1 MKLAV
6 MMAAYNAAPFIEDAL
21 TSILDQ
27 EHDADLDMIVIN
39 DGSTDATGDI
49 VASMARKYPAIR
61 LIETPNQG
69 VTAARN
75 IALGAL
81 APNTDFVTFLDADD
95 LIPRGRYARDLAIL
109 SENPDLQLIY
119 GSTLLFRETGPDRMS
134 PAPGTPTASVRGVQL
149 AAGMYRYD
157 LFQRIGGFDTQ
168 FKQAE
173 DMDLLLRIFETAPQY
188 HVHDDVSI
196 YYRRHTTNLT
206 RDTAQLR
213 RDFSRALLLSVQR
226 RRKGNLPPFPPGLFD
241 SKELAGNSEW

>member
-6 MMAAYNAAPFIEDAL
+6 MMAAYNAAPYIEDAL

-27 EHDADLDMIVIN
+27 QHDAELDLIVIN
-39 DGSTDATGDI
+39 DGSTDGTGEV
-49 VASMARKYPAIR
+49 VAAMARQAPEIR

-75 IALGAL
+75 VALGAL
-81 APNTDFVTFLDADD
+81 AADTDFVTFLDADD
-95 LIPRGRYARDLAIL
+95 LIPRGRYVRDLAAF
-109 SENPDLQLIY
+109 SSNPGLQLIY

-134 PAPGTPTASVRGVQL
+134 PAEGSPTVSVRGVQL

-157 LFQRIGGFDTQ
+157 LIRRAGMFDTQ

-188 HVHDDVSI
+188 HVHDEISL
-196 YYRRHTTNLT
+196 YYRRHGTNLT
-206 RDTAQLR
+206 GDSAQLR

-241 SKELAGNSEW
+241 SKDMAGASGW